1 MLDPKFLA
9 CIFPTFQPM
18 LNDPS
23 AKATALSPIVQVF
36 IIGILLATSQ
46 SRLCQCSRRPTS
58 LALSLLG
65 NASKYSGTGHATVRL
80 NVIEEHLTI
89 EGQDQD
95 MGRFDLHA
103 ATAPALPS
111 GDLSSRFGLFSI
123 RERMI
128 ALGGSLEMH
137 SAVGKGTHAI
147 LRLPFVGPPP
157 SGKTAHGERA
167 EPVSPEFGQPPDRW
181 TLGRYAFD
189 FYW

>member
-1 MLDPKFLA
+1 MQNMNLA
-9 CIFPTFQPM
+9 VTVEVQEEPITLPEAQAVLLFQ
-18 LNDPS
+18 S
-23 AKATALSPIVQVF
+23 VRE
-36 IIGILLATSQ
+36 LLI
-46 SRLCQCSRRPTS
+46 
-58 LALSLLG
+58 

-89 EGQDQD
+89 EVQDQ
-95 MGRFDLHA
+95 GAGFDLHA

-147 LRLPFVGPPP
+147 LRLPSLDRPHQARPHMA
-157 SGKTAHGERA
+157 SGRSQSRRNS
-167 EPVSPEFGQPPDRW
+167 VSPAIVGAREEDTHSTFRW
-181 TLGRYAFD
+181 
-189 FYW
+189 